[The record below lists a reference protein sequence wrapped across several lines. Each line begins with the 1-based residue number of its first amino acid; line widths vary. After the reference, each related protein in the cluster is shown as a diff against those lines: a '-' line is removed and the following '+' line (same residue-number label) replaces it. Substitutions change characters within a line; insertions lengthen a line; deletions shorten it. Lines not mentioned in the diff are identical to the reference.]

1 MKILRRFWVAPI
13 AEKMMENMRLR
24 WFGHV
29 ERRLVDY
36 IVKRVDQMED
46 DQITTDRGIPRKNYN

>member
-13 AEKMMENMRLR
+13 AEKMMENMLR
-24 WFGHV
+24 WVGHV